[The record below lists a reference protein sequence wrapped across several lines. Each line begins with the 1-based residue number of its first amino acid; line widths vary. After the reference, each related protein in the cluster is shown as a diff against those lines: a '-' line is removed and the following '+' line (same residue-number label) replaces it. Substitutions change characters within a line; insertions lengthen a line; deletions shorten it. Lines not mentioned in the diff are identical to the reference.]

1 MSANGRRG
9 ARRAGRRRSERRA
22 TVTKRYLE
30 VRDEASLRRVERDAE
45 GFFSA
50 YRGRSGGALIPE
62 TIENREKMEGTG
74 GEVESE
80 KQRETEVGLGRTH
93 ASARARTL
101 GRFATL
107 AENRSRK
114 KIRGRARVS
123 AARALR

>member
-1 MSANGRRG
+1 MSANGRRS

-50 YRGRSGGALIPE
+50 CRGRSGGALIPE

-74 GEVESE
+74 GEAESE
-80 KQRETEVGLGRTH
+80 KQRETEVGLGRAH
-93 ASARARTL
+93 ARAR
-101 GRFATL
+101 A
-107 AENRSRK
+107 RSRSIRDARRKPFTK

-123 AARALR
+123 AARALG